1 MARND
6 AKKKGVTYL
15 NDEKT
20 VTEYAKY
27 DDEAII
33 SLIHQKDVNA
43 QEFML
48 EKYKPLVKSKSRV
61 YFLVGA
67 DNEDIIQEGMIGLY
81 KAVRD
86 FNPDKHSS
94 FRAFAELCINRQLIT
109 AVKASTRQKHLPLN
123 NYVSLNKP
131 AYDED
136 SQETFLDNLKAT
148 ESDNPETMIIG
159 REAREGIEEHL
170 EKNLSRFESIVLALY
185 LDKKTYAEIAKITGK
200 PEKSVDNALQ
210 RVKKKLEKYL
220 SY

>member
-1 MARND
+1 MQ
-6 AKKKGVTYL
+6 
-15 NDEKT
+15 DEKI
-20 VTEYAKY
+20 VTEFKKLT
-27 DDEAII
+27 DEEII
-33 SLIHQKDVNA
+33 SLVRQKDDAA
-43 QEFML
+43 QEYIL

-86 FNPDKHSS
+86 FNFDKHAS
-94 FRAFAELCINRQLIT
+94 FRSFAELCINRQLIT
-109 AVKASTRQKHLPLN
+109 AIKAATRQKHLPLN

-136 SQETFLDNLKAT
+136 SQETFMDNLKST
-148 ESDNPETMIIG
+148 ETDNPEAMIIG

-185 LDKKTYAEIAKITGK
+185 LDKKSYAEISKITGK

-210 RVKKKLEKYL
+210 RIKKKLEKYL
-220 SY
+220 TC

>member
-1 MARND
+1 MYD
-6 AKKKGVTYL
+6 EKIVTEYDKL
-15 NDEKT
+15 NDE
-20 VTEYAKY
+20 E
-27 DDEAII
+27 II
-33 SLIHQKDVNA
+33 TLIRKKDIAA
-43 QEFML
+43 QDFIL

-86 FNPDKHSS
+86 FNFNKHAS
-94 FRAFAELCINRQLIT
+94 FRSFAELCINRQLIT
-109 AVKASTRQKHLPLN
+109 AVKAATRQKHQPLN

-136 SQETFLDNLKAT
+136 SQETYMDNLKAT
-148 ESDNPETMIIG
+148 EIDNPEAMIIG
-159 REAREGIEEHL
+159 REARESIEEHL
-170 EKNLSRFESIVLALY
+170 EKNLSRFESNVLSLY
-185 LDKKTYAEIAKITGK
+185 LDKKTYAEISEETGK

-220 SY
+220 AY

>member
-1 MARND
+1 MTCLYD
-6 AKKKGVTYL
+6 EKIVTKYEKL
-15 NDEKT
+15 NDE
-20 VTEYAKY
+20 E
-27 DDEAII
+27 II
-33 SLIHQKDVNA
+33 ALIHQKDVSA

-48 EKYKPLVKSKSRV
+48 EKYKPLVRAKSRA

-86 FNPDKHSS
+86 FNPNRHSS
-94 FRAFAELCINRQLIT
+94 FRSFAELCINRQLIT
-109 AVKASTRQKHLPLN
+109 AVKASTRQKHQPLN
-123 NYVSLNKP
+123 NYISLNKP
-131 AYDED
+131 IYDEE

-170 EKNLSRFESIVLALY
+170 EKSLSRFESTVLALY
-185 LDKKTYAEIAKITGK
+185 LDKKSYAEISKIIQK

-220 SY
+220 GY